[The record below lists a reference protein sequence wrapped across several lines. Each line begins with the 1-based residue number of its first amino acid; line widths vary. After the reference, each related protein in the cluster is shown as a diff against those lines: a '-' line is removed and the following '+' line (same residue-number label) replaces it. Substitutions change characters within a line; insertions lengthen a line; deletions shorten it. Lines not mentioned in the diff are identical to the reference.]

1 MFIVRYDVIS
11 ERGCPC
17 HEGSTQLGPRSIPF
31 DDYSDA
37 VAYATNLNT
46 TKPFANGPDA
56 VDLVAANI
64 DIFTQQ
70 LVLIPHEDWNP
81 VVKSVADDLEKE
93 RIESAELKEDCVYT
107 VSCQHIY
114 ENTKHCE
121 SKQEFPSLSAAKSCY
136 HSLQDDA
143 SCISLCLVK
152 HGYIISDIKVFC
164 GTRDV
169 TDLIR
174 PLKIKYKVTFNVI
187 NSFNK
192 MPLFYPNRLVR
203 TFDDYNAAVAFM
215 DGLLECESVESYSN
229 PKLIIAARLTKIK
242 YSDNCEYGFEVIVN
256 KHTK

>member
-11 ERGCPC
+11 EHGHLGC
-17 HEGSTQLGPRSIPF
+17 EDSSQLGPRSIPF
-31 DDYSDA
+31 DELKDA
-37 VAYATNLNT
+37 VAYATNLNGE
-46 TKPFANGPDA
+46 KPFAHGPDA
-56 VDLVAANI
+56 VNLVAANI

-81 VVKSVADDLEKE
+81 VVKYIADDLEKE

-114 ENTKHCE
+114 ENSTHCE

-136 HSLQDDA
+136 HGLQDDA

-164 GTRDV
+164 GKRDV
-169 TDLIR
+169 TDLICS
-174 PLKIKYKVTFNVI
+174 LKIKFEVTFNVI

-215 DGLLECESVESYSN
+215 DGLLECQSVESYSN
-229 PKLIIAARLTKIK
+229 PKLIIAARLTKIR
-242 YSDNCEYGFEVIVN
+242 YSDSNEYGREVIVN

>member
-11 ERGCPC
+11 EHGHLGC
-17 HEGSTQLGPRSIPF
+17 EDSSQLGPRSIPF
-31 DDYSDA
+31 DELKDA
-37 VAYATNLNT
+37 VAYATNLNGE
-46 TKPFANGPDA
+46 KPFAHGPDA
-56 VDLVAANI
+56 VNLVAANI

-81 VVKSVADDLEKE
+81 VIKYIADDLEKE

-114 ENTKHCE
+114 ENSTHCE
-121 SKQEFPSLSAAKSCY
+121 STQEFPSLSAAKSYY
-136 HSLQDDA
+136 HGLQDDA

-164 GTRDV
+164 GKRDV
-169 TDLIR
+169 TDLICS
-174 PLKIKYKVTFNVI
+174 LKIKYEVTFNVI

-215 DGLLECESVESYSN
+215 DGILECKSVESYSN
-229 PKLIIAARLTKIK
+229 PKLIIAARLTKIR
-242 YSDNCEYGFEVIVN
+242 YSDNNEYGHEVIVN